1 MDTTKLLLGTTI
13 ALLLAA
19 VVMSWNGMQQ
29 GVKNTSADETE
40 HLRKQVDAL
49 REDLNRAA
57 LEKQLLQSAAAP
69 VAPPAANHDELEAT
83 KQRLKESETLRLAL
97 AEEKAKAERNAK
109 VSDSEN
115 LELVRDA
122 LEKKNTLARE
132 TRLIN
137 QALLVAK
144 VKECV
149 NDAQTGTFITLE
161 VIMPEQV
168 QQNTILAIRRNT
180 GILGQLKITSIM
192 GTEAI
197 ANMLPGFGTIAPV
210 VGDELILPPRF

>member
-40 HLRKQVDAL
+40 RLRKQVDAL
-49 REDLNRAA
+49 RDDLNRAA
-57 LEKQLLQSAAAP
+57 LDKQLLQSAATT
-69 VAPPAANHDELEAT
+69 VAPPVANRDELEAT
-83 KQRLKESETLRLAL
+83 KQRLKESEELRLAL
-97 AEEKAKAERNAK
+97 AEDKAKAERNAK

-115 LELVRDA
+115 LELVRGE
-122 LEKKNTLARE
+122 LEKKSSLARE

-180 GILGQLKITSIM
+180 GILGQLKISSIM

-197 ANMLPGFGTIAPV
+197 ANMLPGFGTIVPV

>member
-13 ALLLAA
+13 VLLLAA
-19 VVMSWNGMQQ
+19 VGMSWNGMQQ
-29 GVKNTSADETE
+29 GVKKTSADETE

-49 REDLNRAA
+49 RDDLNRAA
-57 LEKQLLQSAAAP
+57 LEKQLLQSAP
-69 VAPPAANHDELEAT
+69 TTVAPPAANRDELEAT
-83 KQRLKESETLRLAL
+83 KQRLKESEDLRLAL
-97 AEEKAKAERNAK
+97 AEDKAKAERNAK

-115 LELVRDA
+115 LELVRGE
-122 LEKKNTLARE
+122 LEKKNSLARE

-149 NDAQTGTFITLE
+149 NDPQTGTFITLE

-180 GILGQLKITSIM
+180 GILGQLKISSIV
-192 GTEAI
+192 GNEAI
-197 ANMLPGFGTIAPV
+197 ANMLPGFGTITPV

>member
-29 GVKNTSADETE
+29 GVKNPSADETAR
-40 HLRKQVDAL
+40 LRKQVDAL
-49 REDLNRAA
+49 RDDINRAA
-57 LEKQLLQSAAAP
+57 LEKQLLQSAAAIA
-69 VAPPAANHDELEAT
+69 APPAANHDELEAT
-83 KQRLKESETLRLAL
+83 KQRLKESEALRLAL
-97 AEEKAKAERNAK
+97 AEDKTKAERNAK

-115 LELVRDA
+115 MELIRGE
-122 LEKKNTLARE
+122 LEKKNSLARE

-149 NDAQTGTFITLE
+149 EDAQTGTFITLE
-161 VIMPEQV
+161 VLMPEQV
-168 QQNTILAIRRNT
+168 QQNTTLAIRRNT
-180 GILGQLKITSIM
+180 GILGQLKISSIV

-210 VGDELILPPRF
+210 AGDELILPPRF